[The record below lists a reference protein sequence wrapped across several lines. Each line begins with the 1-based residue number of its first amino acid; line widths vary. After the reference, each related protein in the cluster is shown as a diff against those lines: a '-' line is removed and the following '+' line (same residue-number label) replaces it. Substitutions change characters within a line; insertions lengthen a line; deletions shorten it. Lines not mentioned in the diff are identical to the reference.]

1 MLQGMDMIKSALD
14 FGKLVKAQRK
24 ASGWTQAELAR
35 RAGTGERFIVDL
47 EAGKPSCQLEKALIV
62 ARTVGLELG
71 DVKARAPMDEVED
84 TGLDFLPTFGNRR

>member
-1 MLQGMDMIKSALD
+1 MLKGMHMIKSAKD
-14 FGKLVKAQRK
+14 FGELVRAKRK
-24 ASGWTQAELAR
+24 ACGWTQTELAR

-47 EAGKPSCQLEKALIV
+47 EAGKPSCQLGKALTV

-71 DVKARAPMDEVED
+71 DLKARKPFDDGED